1 MKMVGKTRAVV
12 DAEER
17 VAKAIRDRAE
27 IQAQLD
33 EIDRKSVRSMRA
45 NEVVRIDELEAQA
58 VELRSQLAGVTP

>member
-1 MKMVGKTRAVV
+1 MKLAGKTRAVV

-17 VAKAIRDRAE
+17 EAKVIRDRAE
-27 IQAQLD
+27 IQVQLD
-33 EIDRKSVRSMRA
+33 EIDRKSIRSMRA